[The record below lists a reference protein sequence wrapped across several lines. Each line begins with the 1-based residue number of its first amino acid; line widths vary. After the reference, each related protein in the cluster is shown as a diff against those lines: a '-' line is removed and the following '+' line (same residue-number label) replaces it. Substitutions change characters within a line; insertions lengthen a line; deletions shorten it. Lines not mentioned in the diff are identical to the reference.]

1 MLCNT
6 EYSMEQDH
14 YPQITQEEARSSL
27 AEIDRTTQRIR
38 LAIASGTAA
47 PLLVLWG
54 AVWFVC
60 YSGEQFVPRFSQAI
74 WAVLIVVGTIASLLS
89 GFRQT
94 PVKTPSSSPLMG
106 RLGLAWLILFAFG
119 FLWAT
124 FLGPWEMPHGTYG
137 ALLERKL
144 AAFICTVCMFA
155 YVIMG
160 LWLGRFLLY
169 LGALVTV
176 TTLVGYFFVPTY
188 FYAWMAVTG
197 GGSLIFTG
205 LFIRKFWR

>member
-1 MLCNT
+1 
-6 EYSMEQDH
+6 MESENIR
-14 YPQITQEEARSSL
+14 ITQEEASVSL

-38 LAIASGTAA
+38 NALASGTAA
-47 PLLVLWG
+47 PLLILWG
-54 AVWFVC
+54 AIWVVG
-60 YSGEQFVPRFSQAI
+60 YSGQQFLPHSSQAT
-74 WAVLIVVGTIASLLS
+74 WAVLIAFGTIASLLS
-89 GFRQT
+89 GFRQA
-94 PVKTPSSSPLMG
+94 PVKNPSFSLMG
-106 RLGLAWLILFAFG
+106 RFGLAWLMLFAYG

-124 FLGPWEMPHGTYG
+124 FLGPWETPHGAYG
-137 ALLERKL
+137 ALLDRKL
-144 AAFICTVCMFA
+144 AAFTCTICMFA

-169 LGALVTV
+169 LGALVTL

-197 GGSLIFTG
+197 GGSLMATG